1 MKRVLIPI
9 ALALC
14 LFGLWV
20 PNAFA
25 DSTTKPYAVDIA
37 PHPIAAGSTQTF
49 TATFSNETKVQQIGS
64 ANLTVPAGFSI
75 VSVAS
80 PSPQGTATVA
90 GSTVQLRGLSVP
102 AGMSATVS
110 VVAISP
116 CTPGGYAWSVIAKQS
131 NNFSGDPGNDLTI
144 DAAHSNLITTT
155 TGTCRLGF
163 GFLTQPDDAQVNTN
177 ITSERYLPTGAPV
190 QVQVLD
196 ANGDLISSASVPV
209 TLSIANNP
217 GGGVLTSAGVNAVGG
232 IATFPAL
239 SISKTGLGY
248 TLAATTT
255 ATSIDAGASSA
266 FDIVDVGKNCPAGP
280 CQSGTVT
287 NGNTR
292 ASESASSGASGDQL
306 TLALSVEALD
316 CVGYTEVSAVVTFDT
331 TGARTKTITIT
342 VPKSVGGNANSR
354 QVCFSSP
361 TPFTDRFGA
370 TVTTGLLPDCTVAP
384 APCTLSSKM
393 VQGDIVVT
401 FSAPAGDPKGR
412 V

>member
-9 ALALC
+9 AMALC

-20 PNAFA
+20 PNALA
-25 DSTTKPYAVDIA
+25 GTTTKPYAVDIA

-49 TATFSNETKVQQIGS
+49 IATLSNETKTQQIGS
-64 ANLTVPAGFSI
+64 ANLTVPTGFSI

-80 PSPQGTATVA
+80 PSPQGTATVV
-90 GSTVQLRGLSVP
+90 GSTIQIRGLSVP

-110 VVAISP
+110 FVAISP
-116 CTPGGYAWSVIAKQS
+116 CTPGDYPWSVIAKQS
-131 NNFSGDPGNDLTI
+131 NNFSGDPGNDLTF
-144 DAAHSNLITTT
+144 DAAHSNLVTTT

-209 TLSIANNP
+209 ILSIANNP

-306 TLALSVEALD
+306 TLAISVETLD

-331 TGARTKTITIT
+331 TGVRTKTITIT

-370 TVTTGLLPDCTVAP
+370 TVTTGLLPDCTVSP